1 MAVNINEY
9 KPEDIDLKIE
19 KRIPLV
25 CKQNDNIT
33 LKFNVFDYGNPV
45 DLSNFFTEFRI
56 QQNNGATH
64 VQTTGITKSGN
75 AIKIVCANEVTAL
88 AGKTKI
94 ELDFTTTDNLKKSSF
109 VIIIQVKETIGADP
123 GAGTATPGNIPV
135 NYAIDLN
142 KLENYV
148 AQANTLSADFAT
160 NVATQKA
167 TQASLNASVATAK
180 NAADSVANSLATAQ
194 NLNTHLD
201 EARALNDALQADITA
216 GTPLKNDLTSI
227 NATAQTTK
235 TALEADIATAQQ
247 KLTEFEN
254 FDTSGLITKV
264 NTLQGDVDTAE
275 TNITNIKNE
284 ITTARNGQLTLKD
297 GIIDLVKEY
306 APTTSL
312 VDNST
317 FAALANDVAAARL
330 GETTLTLGI
339 RDAINAVVDPIKTQ
353 VNNISLSGTDTTLRS
368 EVADARFGQTTLKLG
383 IQKTVDDAK
392 ASLQSQIDSMATT
405 GGTGASPALVNEIA
419 DARNGQATL
428 KGGMQSLVNTAKA
441 DLQTQIN
448 LVEATTQDA
457 DLRAEVRQACGEGS
471 LKKKLDTMGSTA
483 ASATQTV
490 ANTASNIQSDINSCK
505 GSFPSITLASGVQNM
520 IDTALDNFEI
530 PAEAITLEMVD
541 DININIMTTMVAI
554 EKGTRKRFNNLSDNM
569 RVETFMD
576 NDNYLTIQGGVYDQ
590 ENAQIRSKNV
600 TLDYLAFCFD

>member
-33 LKFNVFDYGNPV
+33 LNFNVFDYGNPV
-45 DLSNFFTEFRI
+45 DLSNFFIEFRI
-56 QQNNGATH
+56 QQSNGAVH
-64 VQTTGITKSGN
+64 SQTTGITKSGN

-109 VIIIQVKETIGADP
+109 VIIIQVKETIGAIPSD
-123 GAGTATPGNIPV
+123 GSVNPGNIPV

-142 KLENYV
+142 TLENYV
-148 AQANTLSADFAT
+148 TQANALSADFAT
-160 NVATQKA
+160 NVTTQA
-167 TQASLNASVATAK
+167 QTQASLNASVVTAQ
-180 NAADSVANSLATAQ
+180 NIADSVANSLETAN
-194 NLNTHLD
+194 NLNIHLE

-227 NATAQTTK
+227 NSTAQTTK

-254 FDTSGLITKV
+254 FDTSGLIAKV

-284 ITTARNGQLTLKD
+284 ITTARNGQLSLKD
-297 GIIDLVKEY
+297 GIIDLVKLY

-330 GETTLTLGI
+330 GKTTLTLGI
-339 RDAINAVVDPIKTQ
+339 RDAINAIVDPVKTQ
-353 VNNISLSGTDTTLRS
+353 VNSLSSNSTDTTLRS

-392 ASLQSQIDSMATT
+392 ASLQSQINSITAS
-405 GGTGASPALVNEIA
+405 GTGTDPVLLNEIV

-428 KGGMQSLVNTAKA
+428 KGGVQSLINVAKA

-471 LKKKLDTMGSTA
+471 LKTKLDTMDSTA
-483 ASATQTV
+483 ASATQAV
-490 ANTASNIQSDINSCK
+490 ANNVSTIQSDINSCK
-505 GSFPSITLASGVQNM
+505 GGFPSITLASGVQNM

-590 ENAQIRSKNV
+590 ENAQIKSKNV

>member
-33 LKFNVFDYGNPV
+33 LNFNVFDYGNPV
-45 DLSNFFTEFRI
+45 DLSNFFIEFRI
-56 QQNNGATH
+56 QQSNGAVH
-64 VQTTGITKSGN
+64 SQTTGITKSGN

-109 VIIIQVKETIGADP
+109 VIIIQVKETIGTIPSD
-123 GAGTATPGNIPV
+123 GSVNPGNIPV

-142 KLENYV
+142 TLENYV
-148 AQANTLSADFAT
+148 TQANALSADFAT
-160 NVATQKA
+160 NVTTQA
-167 TQASLNASVATAK
+167 QTQASLNASVVTAQ
-180 NAADSVANSLATAQ
+180 NIADSVANSLETAN
-194 NLNTHLD
+194 NLNIHLE

-227 NATAQTTK
+227 NSTAQTTK

-254 FDTSGLITKV
+254 FDTSGLIAKV

-284 ITTARNGQLTLKD
+284 ITTARNGQLSLKD
-297 GIIDLVKEY
+297 GIIDLVKLY

-330 GETTLTLGI
+330 GKTTLTLGI
-339 RDAINAVVDPIKTQ
+339 RDAINAIVDPVKTQ
-353 VNNISLSGTDTTLRS
+353 VNSLSSNSTDTTLRS

-392 ASLQSQIDSMATT
+392 ASLQSQINSITAS
-405 GGTGASPALVNEIA
+405 GTGTDPVLLNEIVN
-419 DARNGQATL
+419 ARNGQATL
-428 KGGMQSLVNTAKA
+428 KGGVQSLINVAKA

-471 LKKKLDTMGSTA
+471 LKTKLDTMGSTA

-490 ANTASNIQSDINSCK
+490 ANNVSTIQSDINSCK
-505 GSFPSITLASGVQNM
+505 GGLPSITLASGVQNM

-590 ENAQIRSKNV
+590 ENAQIKSKNV

>member
-33 LKFNVFDYGNPV
+33 LNFNVFDYGNPV
-45 DLSNFFTEFRI
+45 DLSNFFIEFRI
-56 QQNNGATH
+56 QQSNGAVH
-64 VQTTGITKSGN
+64 SQTTGITKSGN
-75 AIKIVCANEVTAL
+75 AIKIVCANEVTAR

-109 VIIIQVKETIGADP
+109 VIIIQVKETIGAIPSD
-123 GAGTATPGNIPV
+123 GSVNPGNIPV

-142 KLENYV
+142 TLENYV
-148 AQANTLSADFAT
+148 TQANALSADFAT
-160 NVATQKA
+160 NVTTQA
-167 TQASLNASVATAK
+167 QTQASLNASVVTAQ
-180 NAADSVANSLATAQ
+180 NIADSVANSLETAN
-194 NLNTHLD
+194 NLNIHLE

-227 NATAQTTK
+227 NSTAQTTK

-254 FDTSGLITKV
+254 FDTSGLIAKV

-284 ITTARNGQLTLKD
+284 ITTARNGQLSLKD
-297 GIIDLVKEY
+297 GIIDLVKLY

-330 GETTLTLGI
+330 GKTTLTLGI
-339 RDAINAVVDPIKTQ
+339 RDAINAIVDPVKTQ
-353 VNNISLSGTDTTLRS
+353 VNSLSSNSTDTTLRS
-368 EVADARFGQTTLKLG
+368 EVADARFGKTTLKLG
-383 IQKTVDDAK
+383 IQKTVNDAK
-392 ASLQSQIDSMATT
+392 ASLQSQIDSITA
-405 GGTGASPALVNEIA
+405 GGTGTDPALANEIS

-428 KGGMQSLVNTAKA
+428 KGGVQSLINVAKA

-471 LKKKLDTMGSTA
+471 LKTKLDSMASTA

-505 GSFPSITLASGVQNM
+505 GGFPSITLASGVQNM

-530 PAEAITLEMVD
+530 PAEAITMEMVD

-590 ENAQIRSKNV
+590 ENAQIKSKNV

>member
-33 LKFNVFDYGNPV
+33 LNFNVFDYGNPV
-45 DLSNFFTEFRI
+45 DLSNFFIEFRI
-56 QQNNGATH
+56 QQSNGAVH
-64 VQTTGITKSGN
+64 SQTTGITKSGN
-75 AIKIVCANEVTAL
+75 AIKIVCANEVTAR

-109 VIIIQVKETIGADP
+109 VIIIQVKETIGAIPSD
-123 GAGTATPGNIPV
+123 GSVNPGNIPV

-142 KLENYV
+142 TLENYV
-148 AQANTLSADFAT
+148 TQANALSADFAT
-160 NVATQKA
+160 NVTTQA
-167 TQASLNASVATAK
+167 QTQASLNASVVTAQ
-180 NAADSVANSLATAQ
+180 NIADSVANSLETAN
-194 NLNTHLD
+194 NLNIHLE

-227 NATAQTTK
+227 NSTAQTTK

-254 FDTSGLITKV
+254 FDTSGLIAKV

-284 ITTARNGQLTLKD
+284 ITTARNGQLSLKD
-297 GIIDLVKEY
+297 GIIDLVKLY

-330 GETTLTLGI
+330 GKTTLTLGI
-339 RDAINAVVDPIKTQ
+339 RDAINAIVDPVKTQ
-353 VNNISLSGTDTTLRS
+353 VNSLSSNSTDTTLRS

-392 ASLQSQIDSMATT
+392 ASLQSQINSITAS
-405 GGTGASPALVNEIA
+405 GTGTDPVLLNEIV

-428 KGGMQSLVNTAKA
+428 KGGVQSLINVAKA
-441 DLQTQIN
+441 DLQTKIN

-471 LKKKLDTMGSTA
+471 LKTKLDTMDSTA
-483 ASATQTV
+483 ASATQAV
-490 ANTASNIQSDINSCK
+490 ANNVSTIQSDINSCK
-505 GSFPSITLASGVQNM
+505 GGFPSITLASGVQNM

-590 ENAQIRSKNV
+590 ENAQIKSKNV

>member
-33 LKFNVFDYGNPV
+33 LNFNVFDYGNPV
-45 DLSNFFTEFRI
+45 DLSNFFIEFRI
-56 QQNNGATH
+56 QQSNGAVH
-64 VQTTGITKSGN
+64 SQTTGITKSGN

-109 VIIIQVKETIGADP
+109 VIIIQVKETIGAIPSD
-123 GAGTATPGNIPV
+123 GSVNPGNIPV

-142 KLENYV
+142 TLENYV
-148 AQANTLSADFAT
+148 TQANALSADFAT
-160 NVATQKA
+160 NVTTQA
-167 TQASLNASVATAK
+167 QTQASLNASVVTAQ
-180 NAADSVANSLATAQ
+180 NIADSVANSLETAN
-194 NLNTHLD
+194 NLNIHLE

-227 NATAQTTK
+227 NSTAQTTK

-254 FDTSGLITKV
+254 FDTSGLIAKV

-284 ITTARNGQLTLKD
+284 ITTARNGQLSLKD
-297 GIIDLVKEY
+297 GIIDLVKLY

-330 GETTLTLGI
+330 GKTTLTLGI
-339 RDAINAVVDPIKTQ
+339 RDAINAIVDPVKTQ
-353 VNNISLSGTDTTLRS
+353 VNSLSSNSTDTTLRS

-392 ASLQSQIDSMATT
+392 ASLQSQINSITAS
-405 GGTGASPALVNEIA
+405 GTGTDPVLLNEIV

-428 KGGMQSLVNTAKA
+428 KGGVQSLINVAKA
-441 DLQTQIN
+441 DLQTKIN
-448 LVEATTQDA
+448 LVEATTQDV

-471 LKKKLDTMGSTA
+471 LKTKLDTMGSTA

-490 ANTASNIQSDINSCK
+490 ANNVSTIQSDINSCK
-505 GSFPSITLASGVQNM
+505 GGLPSITLASGVQNM

-590 ENAQIRSKNV
+590 ENAQIKSKNV

>member
-33 LKFNVFDYGNPV
+33 LNFNVFDYGNPV
-45 DLSNFFTEFRI
+45 DLSNFFIEFRI

-64 VQTTGITKSGN
+64 VQTTGLTKSGN

-94 ELDFTTTDNLKKSSF
+94 ELDFTTQDSLKKSSF

-123 GAGTATPGNIPV
+123 GAGTVNPGNIPV

-142 KLENYV
+142 ELENYV

-160 NVATQKA
+160 NVATQA
-167 TQASLNASVATAK
+167 QTQASLNASVQSAQ
-180 NAADSVANSLATAQ
+180 NVADSVADSLETAN
-194 NLNTHLD
+194 NLNIHLD
-201 EARALNDALQADITA
+201 EARALNDALQADINA
-216 GTPLKNDLTSI
+216 GIPLKNDLTSI
-227 NATAQTTK
+227 NATAQATK
-235 TALEADIATAQQ
+235 TALEADIATAEQ

-264 NTLQGDVDTAE
+264 NTLQTDVDTAE
-275 TNITNIKNE
+275 TNITNIQSE
-284 ITTARNGQLTLKD
+284 VTTARNGQLTLKD
-297 GIIDLVKEY
+297 GIIDLVQEY
-306 APTTSL
+306 APTSSL

-339 RDAINAVVDPIKTQ
+339 RDAINAVVDPLKTQ
-353 VNNISLSGTDTTLRS
+353 VNNISLSGADTTLRS
-368 EVADARFGQTTLKLG
+368 EVADARFGETTLKLG
-383 IQKTVDDAK
+383 IQKTVNDAK
-392 ASLQSQIDSMATT
+392 ASLQSQIDSITAS
-405 GGTGASPALVNEIA
+405 GTGTDPALVNEIS
-419 DARNGQATL
+419 DARNGQTTL
-428 KGGMQSLVNTAKA
+428 KGGVQSLINVAKA

-448 LVEATTQDA
+448 MLQATTQDA
-457 DLRAEVRQACGEGS
+457 DLRAEVRQACGEDS
-471 LKKKLDTMGSTA
+471 LKTKLDSMASTA
-483 ASATQTV
+483 ASATQAV
-490 ANTASNIQSDINSCK
+490 ATTASNIQSDINSCK
-505 GSFPSITLASGVQNM
+505 GGFPSITLASGVQNM

-530 PAEAITLEMVD
+530 PAEAITMEMVD

-576 NDNYLTIQGGVYDQ
+576 NDNYLVIQGGVYDE
-590 ENAQIRSKNV
+590 ENAQIKSKNV

>member
-33 LKFNVFDYGNPV
+33 LNFNVFDYGNPV
-45 DLSNFFTEFRI
+45 DLSNFFIEFRI
-56 QQNNGATH
+56 QQSNGAVH
-64 VQTTGITKSGN
+64 SQTTGITKTGN
-75 AIKIVCANEVTAL
+75 AIKIVCANEVTAR

-109 VIIIQVKETIGADP
+109 VIIIQVKETIGAIPSD
-123 GAGTATPGNIPV
+123 GSVNPGNIPV

-142 KLENYV
+142 TLENYV
-148 AQANTLSADFAT
+148 TQANALSADFAT
-160 NVATQKA
+160 NVATQA
-167 TQASLNASVATAK
+167 QTQASLNASVVTAQ
-180 NAADSVANSLATAQ
+180 NIADSVANSLETAN
-194 NLNTHLD
+194 NLNIHLE
-201 EARALNDALQADITA
+201 EARALNDALQTDITA

-227 NATAQTTK
+227 NSTAQTTK

-247 KLTEFEN
+247 KLTEFES
-254 FDTSGLITKV
+254 FDTSGLIAKV
-264 NTLQGDVDTAE
+264 NTLQGDVDTTE
-275 TNITNIKNE
+275 TSITNIQSE
-284 ITTARNGQLTLKD
+284 IATARNGQLNLKT
-297 GIIDLVKEY
+297 GIIDLVKLY
-306 APTTSL
+306 APTSSF

-339 RDAINAVVDPIKTQ
+339 RDAINAIVDPVKTQ
-353 VNNISLSGTDTTLRS
+353 VNSLSSNSTDTTLRS

-392 ASLQSQIDSMATT
+392 ASLQSQINSITAS
-405 GGTGASPALVNEIA
+405 GTGTDPVLLNEIV

-428 KGGMQSLVNTAKA
+428 KGGVQSLINVAKA

-457 DLRAEVRQACGEGS
+457 DLRAEVREACGEGS
-471 LKKKLDTMGSTA
+471 LKTKLDTMGSTA

-490 ANTASNIQSDINSCK
+490 ANNVSAIQSDINSCK

-590 ENAQIRSKNV
+590 ENAQIKSKNV